1 MLNNIKF
8 IKMLQNELGKQ
19 FANLDQRQE
28 YLNSVCDGQ
37 ESVSYTRIFTTEEL
51 AEQRELL
58 TDASIMLA
66 DIERTKKQALADFKD
81 QAKPWEDQKQKAI
94 ESLRTKSEVVEE
106 DCYKVLDEETKM
118 VGFYNS
124 NGDLVSSRGAF
135 ASELQKTIFAEFR
148 KTGTHDQ

>member
-1 MLNNIKF
+1 MLKT
-8 IKMLQNELGKQ
+8 ELGKEY
-19 FANLDQRQE
+19 ANQDEREQ
-28 YLNSVCDGQ
+28 YLQSIADGM
-37 ESVSYTRIFTTEEL
+37 ETVSYTRIFKTEEL

-66 DIERTKKQALADFKD
+66 DIERTKKQAMADFKD
-81 QAKPWEDQKQKAI
+81 QAKPWEDQKAKAI

-106 DCYKVLDEETKM
+106 DCFKLLDEETKM

-124 NGDLVSSRGAF
+124 EGNLVSSRGAF